1 MKLASIER
9 IKSVKKHPN
18 ADTLSIVSCAGY
30 EAIVKTGSFN
40 EGELV
45 VFIQPDTCLP
55 DAPWAAFYKSKS
67 KRVKACKIR
76 GIWSLGIVEKPSSV
90 GIDIELQSAEKLGKF
105 EDIYKEGT
113 DISEQIG
120 VTKYEPPTPQDLS
133 AKGNLPFGIF
143 KTDESR
149 YQSIDVPYGEVVD
162 VSLKL
167 DGQSGSYA
175 YKNGEFA
182 ICSRSLEIK
191 PDCENNYTR
200 IAAKYDIQN
209 KLTAFCEK
217 NKVNLC
223 LRGEITGNNIQ
234 NFKVNPMAGTPL
246 DFYVFSVLNLDTL
259 KYEGKDSPF
268 YFTKV
273 AAELNLKSVPII
285 EENVVLTPELIK
297 RYDEELEKIDG
308 KPFEGIVI
316 KRLNGES
323 FKIISKYYDSVK

>member
-9 IKSVKKHPN
+9 IKSIETHHN
-18 ADTLSIVSCAGY
+18 ADSLEICTVLGY
-30 EAIVKTGSFN
+30 KAIVKKGQYK

-45 VFIQPDTCLP
+45 IFIQPDTVLP
-55 DAPWAAFYKSKS
+55 DASWSAFYKSKS
-67 KRVKACKIR
+67 NRVKAVKLR
-76 GIWSLGIVEKPSSV
+76 GVWSMGIIESPSIIKYNTYLAEEGYEVSEILGI
-90 GIDIELQSAEKLGKF
+90 Q
-105 EDIYKEGT
+105 
-113 DISEQIG
+113 
-120 VTKYEPPTPQDLS
+120 KYEAPIPQDLS

-149 YQSIDVPYGEVVD
+149 YQSIDVPYGEIVD
-162 VSLKL
+162 ISLKL

-175 YKNGEFA
+175 YKNGEFV

-191 PDCENNYTR
+191 PDCDNNYTK
-200 IAAKYDIQN
+200 IAAKYDIKA
-209 KLTAFCEK
+209 KLGAFCEK
-217 NKVNLC
+217 HKVNLC
-223 LRGEITGNNIQ
+223 LRGEITGASIQ

-246 DFYVFSVLNLDTL
+246 DFYLFNVLNLDTL

-285 EENVVLTPELIK
+285 EESVVLTPELIK

-308 KPFEGIVI
+308 KYFEGIVA
-316 KRLNGES
+316 KRRNGES
-323 FKIISKYYDSVK
+323 FKVISKCYDSLK